1 MVLHKKLI
9 FRRKYNPFKLKTDKS
24 EFILY
29 SKPTKSYLINSKKSS
44 IFVQIQRQ

>member
-1 MVLHKKLI
+1 MVLHKKMI

-29 SKPTKSYLINSKKSS
+29 LKPAKSYLKNNKKSC
-44 IFVQIQRQ
+44 IFV